1 MCCLY
6 ITSVFYGLVIL
17 EYVGVALVNLNAISD
32 SFNPTYEIKDPCSV
46 CSNNSCKRHKLLP
59 HSTKVKI
66 PKDLD
71 HALEQ
76 LLEDLLQKYVCA
88 WYSDFSTNEA
98 FVQQLRLATAT
109 ATKDIAVRLLR
120 TDVSN
125 VVFYHLIPLIL
136 QHAQDWKHYAQR

>member
-1 MCCLY
+1 MSDLSTNFSFIWILIVCCLY

-76 LLEDLLQKYVCA
+76 VINHCN
-88 WYSDFSTNEA
+88 SM
-98 FVQQLRLATAT
+98 LR
-109 ATKDIAVRLLR
+109 K
-120 TDVSN
+120 VS
-125 VVFYHLIPLIL
+125 
-136 QHAQDWKHYAQR
+136 

>member
-1 MCCLY
+1 MPDLSTNFSFIWILIVCCLY

-32 SFNPTYEIKDPCSV
+32 SFNPTYESKDPCSV
-46 CSNNSCKRHKLLP
+46 CSNNRCKRHKLLP

-76 LLEDLLQKYVCA
+76 VINHCNSMLREVSSFFNFPFISATILLSFLSSL
-88 WYSDFSTNEA
+88 
-98 FVQQLRLATAT
+98 
-109 ATKDIAVRLLR
+109 
-120 TDVSN
+120 
-125 VVFYHLIPLIL
+125 
-136 QHAQDWKHYAQR
+136 